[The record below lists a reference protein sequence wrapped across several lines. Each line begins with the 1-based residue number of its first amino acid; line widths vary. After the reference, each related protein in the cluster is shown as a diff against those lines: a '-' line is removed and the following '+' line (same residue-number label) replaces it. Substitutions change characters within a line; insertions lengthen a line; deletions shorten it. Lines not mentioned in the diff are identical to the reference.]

1 MPRQAVK
8 RTHARPAAEII
19 SFGRGRFRPRARLI
33 RTIGAE
39 LISSEIVAV
48 LELVRNSYDAD
59 ARRVRI
65 RFASPHLPE
74 EAALEIL
81 DDGHGMSQE
90 VLLGPWL
97 EPATDFKTS
106 GGSAPHGGERSP
118 RGRRRLG
125 SKGVGRFAAQR
136 LGRHLTIR
144 TSTGR
149 ERTTLEADF
158 DWNRLDRADRYLDQL
173 TIPWW
178 EVRSRSGRWH
188 GTSLLIG
195 SLRDRWVPA
204 RFDRLRLA
212 LSRLLGPGL
221 GSNPFAIE
229 LSIDGSIEQIRP
241 AIDQLRPMY
250 AIRGQVKS
258 GGRARITYTDIF
270 GVEERWQ
277 RSVLW
282 PSAGQTSG
290 SFAFRIN
297 AWDLDREALGF
308 FLEKNALGLGPRDF
322 RRTIRD
328 HSGISLYRD
337 GFRMLPY
344 GEPDNDWLRL
354 DRRRVNNPTLRLS
367 NNQILGWV
375 QISAD
380 GNPNLQD
387 QTNREGLVS
396 NDAYTHL
403 QHVLLELLSYFE
415 ARRFA
420 SRRSA
425 PFSSGTR
432 TASLPVPSSSL
443 EKIDSLLQPLSG
455 RRGLRPAEKEG
466 LREAFRAQQEASA
479 EALRRYAG
487 LAATGQLASAVF
499 ARILQP
505 LRQVQT
511 ELTLIGTE
519 TAAGVALPESRDDVT
534 AAVQRASRRLTDLQH
549 IVERLDPL
557 ARPRKGRRLVRLDLE
572 ACVSDVAAVFSD
584 EIGQREI
591 DFQVVPN
598 GRCAPYGDVSVVEQV
613 LAILFDN
620 AMFWLTR
627 ATPPRRLR
635 IEITKQG
642 FVVENS
648 GQPIAPEHRALV
660 FEPHFTT
667 REDASGMGLT
677 LARDLL
683 RAIGGEIDLLKR
695 KRSVALRVQLR
706 RAGVESRRYDPE
718 ADPVVAAVR
727 GRARNGA
734 VPRGCARRARPTD
747 PR

>member
-8 RTHARPAAEII
+8 RAETRPTAEII

-59 ARRVRI
+59 ARRVQI
-65 RFASPHLPE
+65 RFGSPHLPE
-74 EAALEIL
+74 EASLEIL

-97 EPATDFKTS
+97 EPATDFKAVRGS
-106 GGSAPHGGERSP
+106 GPHGGERSP

-136 LGRHLTIR
+136 LGRQLMVR
-144 TSTGR
+144 TSTGSR
-149 ERTTLEADF
+149 PTMLEADF
-158 DWNRLDRADRYLDQL
+158 DWDRLDRGDKYLDQL
-173 TIPWW
+173 TVPWR

-188 GTSLLIG
+188 GTSLAIG

-221 GSNPFAIE
+221 GANPFAIE
-229 LSIDGSIEQIRP
+229 LAVDGSAEQIRP
-241 AIDQLRPMY
+241 AIDQLPPMY
-250 AIRGQVKS
+250 AIRGTVRT
-258 GGRARITYTDIF
+258 GGSADITYSDIF
-270 GVEERWQ
+270 GIEEHWE

-282 PSAGQTSG
+282 PSAGQTCG
-290 SFAFRIN
+290 SFEFRVN

-308 FLEKNALGLGPRDF
+308 FLEKNALGLGPREF

-328 HSGISLYRD
+328 HSGVSLYRD

-425 PFSSGTR
+425 PFSSGPRAT
-432 TASLPVPSSSL
+432 SLPVTSSSL
-443 EKIDSLLQPLSG
+443 EKIDALLKPMAKSKSLG
-455 RRGLRPAEKEG
+455 RAEAEG
-466 LREAFRAQQEASA
+466 LRDAFRAQQDASA
-479 EALRRYAG
+479 DALRRYAG

-511 ELTLIGTE
+511 ELTLIGSE
-519 TAAGVALPESRDDVT
+519 IAADDALPESRDDIK
-534 AAVQRASRRLTDLQH
+534 AALLRASRRLQEVQH
-549 IVERLDPL
+549 VVDRLDPL

-572 ACVSDVAAVFSD
+572 ACISDVLAVFSD

-591 DFQVVPN
+591 DFQLVPN
-598 GRCAPYGDVSVVEQV
+598 SQSTAYGDISIVEQV

-620 AMFWLTR
+620 ALFWLTKSS
-627 ATPPRRLR
+627 PPRTLR
-635 IEITKQG
+635 IEITNDG

-648 GQPIAPEHRALV
+648 GPPIADEHRSLV

-667 REDASGMGLT
+667 REESSGMGLT
-677 LARDLL
+677 LARDLV
-683 RAIGGEIDLLKR
+683 RTIGGEIKLEKR
-695 KRSVALRVQLR
+695 KQPVTFRVSLRQAV
-706 RAGVESRRYDPE
+706 GVGKRK
-718 ADPVVAAVR
+718 
-727 GRARNGA
+727 G
-734 VPRGCARRARPTD
+734 
-747 PR
+747 

>member
-1 MPRQAVK
+1 MPQRAAK
-8 RTHARPAAEII
+8 RNETRPAAEIV

-59 ARRVRI
+59 ARRVLV
-65 RFASPHLPE
+65 RFGSPHLPE
-74 EAALEIL
+74 EASLEIL
-81 DDGHGMSQE
+81 DDGHGMAQE

-97 EPATDFKTS
+97 EPATDFKVS
-106 GGSAPHGGERSP
+106 GGSHTHGGERSP

-136 LGRHLTIR
+136 LGRRLMVQ
-144 TSTGR
+144 TSNGR
-149 ERTTLEADF
+149 QPTVLEADF
-158 DWNRLDRADRYLDQL
+158 DWDRLDRGDKYLDQL
-173 TIPWW
+173 TVPWR
-178 EVRSRSGRWH
+178 EIRSRSGRWH
-188 GTSLLIG
+188 GTSLSIG
-195 SLRDRWVPA
+195 LLRDRWIPA

-221 GSNPFAIE
+221 GTNPFAIE
-229 LSIDGSIEQIRP
+229 LDIDGSVEQIRP
-241 AIDQLRPMY
+241 AIDQLPAMY
-250 AIRGQVKS
+250 TIRGDVGI
-258 GGRARITYTDIF
+258 GGSASVTYSDIF
-270 GVEERWQ
+270 GVQEGWE

-282 PSAGQTSG
+282 PSAGQTCG
-290 SFAFRIN
+290 AFKFRVN

-403 QHVLLELLSYFE
+403 QHVILELLSYFE

-425 PFSSGTR
+425 PMSSGSRAT
-432 TASLPVPSSSL
+432 SLPIASTTM
-443 EKIDSLLQPLSG
+443 ERIDALLTPVAG
-455 RRGLRPAEKEG
+455 RQGLGPTDAERI
-466 LREAFRAQQEASA
+466 REAFRTQQDASA
-479 EALRRYAG
+479 DALRRYAG

-511 ELTLIGTE
+511 ELTLISSE
-519 TAAGVALPESRDDVT
+519 IEAGDALPESRDDIKS
-534 AAVQRASRRLTDLQH
+534 ALQRASRRLQEVQH
-549 IVERLDPL
+549 IVDRLDPL
-557 ARPRKGRRLVRLDLE
+557 ARPRKGRKLVPLDLE
-572 ACVSDVAAVFSD
+572 ACISDVVAVFSD
-584 EIGQREI
+584 EIGQKEI
-591 DFQVVPN
+591 DFQLVA
-598 GRCAPYGDVSVVEQV
+598 RCEASAYGDISIIEQV

-620 AMFWLTR
+620 AISWL
-627 ATPPRRLR
+627 AQVSPPRRLR
-635 IEITKQG
+635 IELLEDG
-642 FVVENS
+642 FVIENN
-648 GQPIAPEHRALV
+648 GPPIAEEHRALV

-667 REDASGMGLT
+667 REEASGMGLT
-677 LARDLL
+677 LAQDLL
-683 RAIGGEIDLLKR
+683 RAIGGHISLVGR
-695 KRSVALRVQLR
+695 RQPVAFRIQLR
-706 RAGVESRRYDPE
+706 QAGS
-718 ADPVVAAVR
+718 
-727 GRARNGA
+727 GA
-734 VPRGCARRARPTD
+734 MQRKP
-747 PR
+747 

>member
-1 MPRQAVK
+1 MPQRAVK
-8 RTHARPAAEII
+8 RTETRQTAEII

-65 RFASPHLPE
+65 RFGSPHLPE
-74 EAALEIL
+74 EACLEIL
-81 DDGHGMSQE
+81 DDGHGMSQD

-97 EPATDFKTS
+97 EPATDFKIS

-136 LGRHLTIR
+136 LGRQLTVR
-144 TSTGR
+144 TSNGQQPTV
-149 ERTTLEADF
+149 LEADF
-158 DWNRLDRADRYLDQL
+158 DWDHLDRGDRYLDQL
-173 TIPWW
+173 TVPWR

-188 GTSLLIG
+188 GTSLAIG

-221 GSNPFAIE
+221 GANPFAIE
-229 LSIDGSIEQIRP
+229 LAIDGSVEQVRP
-241 AIDQLRPMY
+241 AIDQLPPMY
-250 AIRGQVKS
+250 AIRGHVS
-258 GGRARITYTDIF
+258 AAGRAGITYCDIF
-270 GVEERWQ
+270 GIEEHWE

-282 PSAGQTSG
+282 PSAGQTCG
-290 SFAFRIN
+290 AFEFRIN

-328 HSGISLYRD
+328 HSGVSLYRD

-380 GNPNLQD
+380 GNPSLQD

-425 PFSSGTR
+425 PFSSGSRAT
-432 TASLPVPSSSL
+432 SLPVSSSSL
-443 EKIDSLLQPLSG
+443 ERVDALLKPMVG
-455 RRGLRPAEKEG
+455 RRGLGPSDVES
-466 LREAFRAQQEASA
+466 LREAFSAQQDASA
-479 EALRRYAG
+479 DALRRYAG
-487 LAATGQLASAVF
+487 LAATGQLAAAVF

-511 ELTLIGTE
+511 ELTLIGSE
-519 TAAGVALPESRDDVT
+519 VAAGDPLPETRDDIT
-534 AAVQRASRRLTDLQH
+534 AAVQRASRRLQDIQR
-549 IVERLDPL
+549 VVDRLDPL
-557 ARPRKGRRLVRLDLE
+557 ARPRKGRRLVPLDLE
-572 ACVSDVAAVFSD
+572 ACVSDVVAVFSD
-584 EIGQREI
+584 ELGQREI
-591 DFQVVPN
+591 DIQVVPISQPV
-598 GRCAPYGDVSVVEQV
+598 AYGDISVVEQV
-613 LAILFDN
+613 LAILLDN
-620 AMFWLTR
+620 AMFWLMKGS
-627 ATPPRRLR
+627 PPRTLR
-635 IEITKQG
+635 VETGEEG

-648 GQPIAPEHRALV
+648 GPPIAAEHRSLV

-683 RAIGGEIDLLKR
+683 RTIGGEIELLKR
-695 KRSVALRVQLR
+695 RK
-706 RAGVESRRYDPE
+706 
-718 ADPVVAAVR
+718 VVAFRVR
-727 GRARNGA
+727 LPRRGPATC
-734 VPRGCARRARPTD
+734 VPSRS
-747 PR
+747 

>member
-1 MPRQAVK
+1 MPQRAIRRNETRQ
-8 RTHARPAAEII
+8 PAEII

-59 ARRVRI
+59 ARRVQI
-65 RFASPHLPE
+65 RFVCPHLPE
-74 EAALEIL
+74 EACLEIL
-81 DDGHGMSQE
+81 DDGHGMSQDM
-90 VLLGPWL
+90 LLGPWL
-97 EPATDFKTS
+97 EPATDFKVS
-106 GGSAPHGGERSP
+106 GGSTQHGGERSP

-136 LGRHLTIR
+136 LGRQLMVR

-149 ERTTLEADF
+149 RPTVLEADF
-158 DWNRLDRADRYLDQL
+158 DWDRLDRGDRYLDQL
-173 TIPWW
+173 TVPWR

-188 GTSLLIG
+188 GTSLAIG

-221 GSNPFAIE
+221 GADPFAIE
-229 LSIDGSIEQIRP
+229 LTIDGSTEQIRP
-241 AIDQLRPMY
+241 AIDQLPAMY
-250 AIRGQVKS
+250 AIRGNVS
-258 GGRARITYTDIF
+258 AGGRAGISYSDIF
-270 GVEERWQ
+270 GIEERWE

-282 PSAGQTSG
+282 PSAGQTCG
-290 SFAFRIN
+290 AFEFRVN
-297 AWDLDREALGF
+297 AWDLDREALDF
-308 FLEKNALGLGPRDF
+308 FLQKNALGLGPRDF

-328 HSGISLYRD
+328 HSGVSLYRD

-367 NNQILGWV
+367 NSQLLGWV
-375 QISAD
+375 RIGAD

-425 PFSSGTR
+425 PFSSGSRAT
-432 TASLPVPSSSL
+432 SLPVASSSL
-443 EKIDSLLQPLSG
+443 ERVDALLKPMAD
-455 RRGLRPAEKEG
+455 RRGLGPTDLER
-466 LREAFRAQQEASA
+466 LRDAFRAQQDSSA

-511 ELTLIGTE
+511 ELTLIGNE
-519 TAAGVALPESRDDVT
+519 VAFGDALPESRDDIR
-534 AAVQRASRRLTDLQH
+534 AAVQRASRRLEDVQH
-549 IVERLDPL
+549 VVDRLDPL

-584 EIGQREI
+584 EIGQKEI
-591 DFQVVPN
+591 DLQLVPD
-598 GRCAPYGDVSVVEQV
+598 GQSTAYGDVSIVEQV

-627 ATPPRRLR
+627 VSPPRRLHV
-635 IEITKQG
+635 EIIKEG
-642 FVVENS
+642 FVVENN
-648 GQPIAPEHRALV
+648 GPPLAAEHRALV

-677 LARDLL
+677 LAQDLL
-683 RAIGGEIDLLKR
+683 RSIGGEITLLKR
-695 KRSVALRVQLR
+695 KQGVAFRVQLR
-706 RAGVESRRYDPE
+706 QAGS
-718 ADPVVAAVR
+718 AAAQR
-727 GRARNGA
+727 KA
-734 VPRGCARRARPTD
+734 
-747 PR
+747 